1 MNRKTHLAL
10 AAGALVLGL
19 AACSSG
25 GAAPEGP
32 ETAEPTS
39 EAPTPD
45 PTVEE
50 PETVALSGSWVAES
64 YSGAVMTVEW
74 GVAPTDERVA
84 ELEDFRVAS
93 GAEEVSY
100 TLVDVDNRAGT
111 EYQNLIPS
119 QIFDEAGSATDLVD
133 AAAATED
140 WAPETIWT
148 EDEDGY
154 YSVDATGEGIS
165 EEDAVALNE
174 QWASLDLPSGAEPGE
189 RVTVVLVGPADL
201 PDRAAGVLLRDAS
214 AYPKAN

>member
-1 MNRKTHLAL
+1 MNRKTYLAL

-39 EAPTPD
+39 EAPIPD

-50 PETVALSGSWVAES
+50 PETVSLSGSWVAES

-74 GVAPTDERVA
+74 DVAPTDERVA

-111 EYQNLIPS
+111 EYQNLFPAEIY
-119 QIFDEAGSATDLVD
+119 DEEGNVTELYDSLT
-133 AAAATED
+133 ATED

-148 EDEDGY
+148 EDEEDY
-154 YSVDATGEGIS
+154 YSVDASGEEIS
-165 EEDAVALNE
+165 DEAAVALNE
-174 QWASLDLPSGAEPGE
+174 QWASLDTPDGAQPGE